1 MGSETAKKRS
11 FVEVAE
17 GRYQSTDAGM
27 EEEVGIDDTPE
38 EVARALF
45 VGDPPVVKSGKDE
58 GSKRSWRRWLSG
70 RW

>member
-27 EEEVGIDDTPE
+27 EEEVGIDGSGPQRQDQFE
-38 EVARALF
+38 ANLRWICFLF
-45 VGDPPVVKSGKDE
+45 SIGFSFVK
-58 GSKRSWRRWLSG
+58 
-70 RW
+70 